1 MKFVYNES
9 LSSSL
14 TLLSDSFNSLID
26 KYALTVTQNER
37 IHFLNNGFFFSPI
50 EVESTNSIAELNT
63 AYANISTIDN
73 KIYLTSDILN
83 HYFESKYLE
92 IRASLSKEILLE
104 QDFVYKKSIKEI
116 NIPNETEIIIEDD
129 MENYLYIKNHLEY
142 VSEDFSEFNNLREDI
157 VSIIDYL
164 KGQTDTRERIVNI
177 IRNLPDIEI
186 TDDKKF
192 VYSVSNTED
201 SIIISPS
208 IISSEDI
215 PTIDNEN
222 FQKDYDVPPVFQPN
236 GSIRIPVIM
245 YHQIAN
251 APEGSSSFKQGLY
264 TSPELF
270 EEQIAY
276 LTKKNYKSLS
286 SAEFFEILK
295 TGVNPKQKS
304 IMLTFDDSVANHYT
318 TAFPILKKYGQTGV
332 FFVVSNRSSI
342 YANQLKEMAD
352 NGMDI
357 QSHSSTHPDLSKVN
371 DSNVLV
377 TEISGSKYAIQSMT
391 GKPVLSIAYPGCVGN
406 TQTFNVVGSSGYSLG
421 FSCGKTIDHYLGN
434 RLSLS
439 RVHIP
444 KDMDGLKR
452 ILSGIY

>member
-9 LSSSL
+9 SSSPL
-14 TLLSDSFNSLID
+14 TLLPDSFNSLID
-26 KYALTVTQNER
+26 KYELTVTQKER
-37 IHFLNNGFFFSPI
+37 ISFLNNGFFFSPI
-50 EVESTNSIAELNT
+50 EVELTNPIAELST
-63 AYANISTIDN
+63 AYANLSAID
-73 KIYLTSDILN
+73 KRIYLTSNILN

-92 IRASLSKEILLE
+92 IRASLSEEILPE
-104 QDFVYKKSIKEI
+104 QEFVYKRSIKEI

-142 VSEDFSEFNNLREDI
+142 VSKDFPEFNELKEDI
-157 VSIIDYL
+157 VSIIDYFED
-164 KGQTDTRERIVNI
+164 QTNTKERIFNI
-177 IRNLPDIEI
+177 IKNLPDIEI

-192 VYSVSNTED
+192 VYSVSNIGD
-201 SIIISPS
+201 SIFISPS
-208 IISSEDI
+208 IISSEEI
-215 PTIDNEN
+215 SVVDNEN
-222 FQKDYDVPPVFQPN
+222 FQKDYDVTPVSQPN
-236 GSIRIPVIM
+236 GSVRIPVIM

-295 TGVNPKQKS
+295 TGANPKQKS

-342 YANQLKEMAD
+342 YPIQLKEMAD
-352 NGMDI
+352 SGMDI
-357 QSHSSTHPDLSKVN
+357 QSHSSTHPDLSKVS
-371 DSNVLV
+371 DIGILT
-377 TEISGSKYAIQSMT
+377 TEISSSKYAIQSMT

-406 TQTFNVVGSSGYSLG
+406 TQTFNVVASSGYYLG
-421 FSCGKTIDHYLGN
+421 FSCGKTIDHYFGN